1 MLYIYNGKIYVK
13 PFDNKIVEV
22 TISKKGNEYDVKA
35 IAEPIE
41 LNPMELKKIVNISL
55 EEAYK
60 HQNKGIKRDILD
72 K

>member
-1 MLYIYNGKIYVK
+1 MLYIFKEKIYVK

-22 TISKKGNEYDVKA
+22 SISKKGDEYDVKA
-35 IAEPIE
+35 IESPVE
-41 LNPMELKKIVNISL
+41 LNSKELSELVNITL

-60 HQNKGIKRDILD
+60 LQNKESKRNILD

>member
-22 TISKKGNEYDVKA
+22 TIAKKGNEYDVKA
-35 IAEPIE
+35 IKEPIE
-41 LNPMELKKIVNISL
+41 LNEQELKKVASISI

-60 HQNKGIKRDILD
+60 HQNREVKRTIID

>member
-1 MLYIYNGKIYVK
+1 MLYIYNEKIYVK

-22 TISKKGNEYDVKA
+22 TITKKGDEYDVKA
-35 IAEPIE
+35 IKSPLE
-41 LNPMELKKIVNISL
+41 LNTEQLSKLASISL

-60 HQNKGIKRDILD
+60 HQNKEVKRNIID

>member
-1 MLYIYNGKIYVK
+1 MLYIFNEKIYVK

-22 TISKKGNEYDVKA
+22 TITKTGNEYDVKA
-35 IAEPIE
+35 IKAPVE
-41 LNPMELKKIVNISL
+41 LNDMKLKELASISL

-60 HQNKGIKRDILD
+60 HQNREVKRTIID

>member
-1 MLYIYNGKIYVK
+1 MLYIFNEKVYVK

-22 TISKKGNEYDVKA
+22 TIVKKGNEYDVKA
-35 IAEPIE
+35 VKEPIE
-41 LNPMELKKIVNISL
+41 LNTMELKQLASISL

-60 HQNKGIKRDILD
+60 HQNKRAERSIID